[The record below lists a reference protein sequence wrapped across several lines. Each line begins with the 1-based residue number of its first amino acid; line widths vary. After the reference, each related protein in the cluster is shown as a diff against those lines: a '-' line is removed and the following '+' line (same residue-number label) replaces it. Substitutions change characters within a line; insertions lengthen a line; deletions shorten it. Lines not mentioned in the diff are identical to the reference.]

1 MAEGAEKPA
10 AAAGKDEDEDEVHR
24 KFREALER
32 KSGAARGATGGQGP
46 RGGSSGVGPASNDK
60 QKRQFRRKSGG

>member
-1 MAEGAEKPA
+1 MGEGTKKPA
-10 AAAGKDEDEDEVHR
+10 KPEDEVHR

-32 KSGAARGATGGQGP
+32 KARAARANDAPGGPQGAGT
-46 RGGSSGVGPASNDK
+46 GVGPATNDK

>member
-1 MAEGAEKPA
+1 MADVPEKPA
-10 AAAGKDEDEDEVHR
+10 KDEDEVHR

-32 KSGAARGATGGQGP
+32 KAAARTGSRGPGQ

-60 QKRQFRRKSGG
+60 STRQFRRKSGG